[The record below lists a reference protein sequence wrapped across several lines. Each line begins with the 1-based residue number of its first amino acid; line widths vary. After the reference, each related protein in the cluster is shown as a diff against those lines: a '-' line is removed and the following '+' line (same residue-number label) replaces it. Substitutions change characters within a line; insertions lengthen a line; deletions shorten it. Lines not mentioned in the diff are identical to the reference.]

1 MEKRYCECY
10 IQSRHKLKRNVFK
23 NSYNIQGEN
32 DIPRGNYI
40 KNKVRK
46 NVCVAK
52 LKNIL
57 DPCLVDNNM
66 DWLTTERDKGFWVQ
80 SKRA

>member
-1 MEKRYCECY
+1 MIFQEETILR
-10 IQSRHKLKRNVFK
+10 IRS
-23 NSYNIQGEN
+23 EN
-32 DIPRGNYI
+32 
-40 KNKVRK
+40 
-46 NVCVAK
+46 NVCLAK